1 MKNEVTGKEMITK
14 FLDRVA
20 ITARVG
26 VETGEFTKEEILDY
40 ITQYGNKR
48 IIKLLEMSE
57 EKFAMVAVM
66 GVITFRFVMDDTIKT
81 EDDIRNNESLRGLS
95 AYQVAQKV
103 YEQNGRVFPYANE
116 EEWLESLN
124 HDPF

>member
-14 FLDRVA
+14 FLDRVT

-66 GVITFRFVMDDTIKT
+66 ELVRTGMEIKEMERGEENDEITD
-81 EDDIRNNESLRGLS
+81 
-95 AYQVAQKV
+95 
-103 YEQNGRVFPYANE
+103 
-116 EEWLESLN
+116 
-124 HDPF
+124 